1 MHVITTRPE
10 GGFLLSGQ
18 SMESL
23 ERQTETTHRAT
34 ASNDAVMLHMVCGK
48 IASGKSTL
56 TATLAS
62 AERTIPISEDDWLA
76 RLYPGEILS
85 IDDYVRCATRI
96 NDVIVDHV
104 RAVLQAGVPVVL
116 DLPFNT
122 VAARM
127 GARRFA
133 GRRRF
138 APASAAQLQACARDQ
153 PKYAPSCGR
162 PSLKS
167 AFIDKKTNL
176 HRCSGTPSRILL
188 APTPLFILYRRRPCQ
203 AYFPMSTAT
212 GSSNI
217 PWSTPTD
224 RSIICR
230 SFFRASCMTFP
241 LH

>member
-1 MHVITTRPE
+1 MHVITTRSK

-96 NDVIVDHV
+96 KDVIADHV

-122 VAARM
+122 VAARAWGRAVSQPA
-127 GARRFA
+127 GASLRPPPRNFKRARETRQNMRQVA
-133 GRRRF
+133 GGLR
-138 APASAAQLQACARDQ
+138 
-153 PKYAPSCGR
+153 
-162 PSLKS
+162 
-167 AFIDKKTNL
+167 
-176 HRCSGTPSRILL
+176 
-188 APTPLFILYRRRPCQ
+188 
-203 AYFPMSTAT
+203 
-212 GSSNI
+212 
-217 PWSTPTD
+217 
-224 RSIICR
+224 
-230 SFFRASCMTFP
+230 
-241 LH
+241 

>member
-56 TATLAS
+56 IATLAS

-96 NDVIVDHV
+96 KDVIVDHV
-104 RAVLQAGVPVVL
+104 GAVSQAAGASLRPPPRNFKRARETRQNMRQVAGGL
-116 DLPFNT
+116 
-122 VAARM
+122 R
-127 GARRFA
+127 
-133 GRRRF
+133 
-138 APASAAQLQACARDQ
+138 
-153 PKYAPSCGR
+153 
-162 PSLKS
+162 
-167 AFIDKKTNL
+167 
-176 HRCSGTPSRILL
+176 
-188 APTPLFILYRRRPCQ
+188 
-203 AYFPMSTAT
+203 
-212 GSSNI
+212 
-217 PWSTPTD
+217 
-224 RSIICR
+224 
-230 SFFRASCMTFP
+230 
-241 LH
+241 